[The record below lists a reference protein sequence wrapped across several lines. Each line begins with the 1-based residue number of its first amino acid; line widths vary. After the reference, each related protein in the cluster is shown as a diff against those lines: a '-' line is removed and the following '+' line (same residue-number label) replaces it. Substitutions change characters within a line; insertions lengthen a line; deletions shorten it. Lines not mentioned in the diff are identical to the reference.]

1 MSNVESFEI
10 KNNILVK
17 CLDKQL
23 TDVIIPDGV
32 TSIGNSAF
40 RGCTSLTNITI
51 PDSVTSIGDY
61 AFEGCTSL
69 TNITIPDGV
78 TSIGIY
84 AFCSCKKLTDI
95 NIPDGVTNIVDSDAF
110 CKCPGLADKK
120 GFVIIKNMLFG
131 YFGEKSDIVIPKG
144 VTTICSGAFAENQTI
159 KSVKIPASV
168 TTIGSEVF
176 HENRKLKELY
186 IPDSVVEFNSNN
198 FCLCLKS
205 LVIYGKKGS
214 VAEEIAED
222 NSIKFKTVKK

>member
-17 CLDKQL
+17 CPDKQL

-32 TSIGNSAF
+32 TSIGYSAF
-40 RGCTSLTNITI
+40 S
-51 PDSVTSIGDY
+51 
-61 AFEGCTSL
+61 GCTSL

-78 TSIGIY
+78 TIS
-84 AFCSCKKLTDI
+84 
-95 NIPDGVTNIVDSDAF
+95 VDSDAF

-159 KSVKIPASV
+159 KSVKIPDSV

-222 NSIKFKTVKK
+222 NSIKFKAVKK

>member
-17 CLDKQL
+17 CPDKQL

-51 PDSVTSIGDY
+51 PD
-61 AFEGCTSL
+61 
-69 TNITIPDGV
+69 GV
-78 TSIGIY
+78 TI
-84 AFCSCKKLTDI
+84 
-95 NIPDGVTNIVDSDAF
+95 IVDSDAF

-144 VTTICSGAFAENQTI
+144 VTIICSGAFTENQTI
-159 KSVKIPASV
+159 KSVKIPDSV

-222 NSIKFKTVKK
+222 NSIKFKAVKK